1 MSRERLLL
9 TTAARSQRPAP
20 QQLRCS
26 FVSKCNFPANPPP
39 SSRKDGNTDNRT
51 VSDSMFL
58 EKASEDTLEIYRSI
72 MWNVELRYGPII
84 EVFEVKGTRE
94 RRLVVG

>member
-1 MSRERLLL
+1 
-9 TTAARSQRPAP
+9 
-20 QQLRCS
+20 
-26 FVSKCNFPANPPP
+26 
-39 SSRKDGNTDNRT
+39 
-51 VSDSMFL
+51 MFL